1 MGKLKDNRRNKG
13 ARPREASLKNS
24 HCGSSALPPFC
35 PSQALGG
42 IADSLRLQC
51 PLRIE
56 RSLPEKANSDTL
68 DKELVPVEHGR
79 FNSVLF
85 CASWCPFSQN
95 IQPIFDALS
104 SIFPKIRH
112 LTVEESSALP
122 SAFS

>member
-56 RSLPEKANSDTL
+56 RSLPEK
-68 DKELVPVEHGR
+68 
-79 FNSVLF
+79 
-85 CASWCPFSQN
+85 N